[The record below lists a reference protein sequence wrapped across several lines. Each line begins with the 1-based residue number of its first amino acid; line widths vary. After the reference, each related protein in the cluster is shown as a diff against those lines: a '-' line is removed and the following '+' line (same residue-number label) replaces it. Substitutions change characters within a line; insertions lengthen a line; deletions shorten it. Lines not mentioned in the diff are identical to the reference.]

1 MPNNPT
7 EVIQSFRLRF
17 WREPRQGAS
26 GVWRGDVWH
35 EQQNPGDEA
44 VAVADPDKAFELV
57 RKRLHGISQGRE
69 ARDTRKDHPDDRG
82 KDGSAPNYPKFLRH
96 FLVTVWRKLRSL
108 QP

>member
-1 MPNNPT
+1 MPSNPT

-17 WREPRQGAS
+17 WRERQGAS

-35 EQQNPGDEA
+35 EQQNPGDKA
-44 VAVADPDKAFELV
+44 VAVADPDMAFELV

-69 ARDTRKDHPDDRG
+69 AGNTRKDHPDDRG
-82 KDGSAPNYPKFLRH
+82 KDGSAPDSLKFLRN
-96 FLVTVWRKLRSL
+96 FLVTIWRKLRSL